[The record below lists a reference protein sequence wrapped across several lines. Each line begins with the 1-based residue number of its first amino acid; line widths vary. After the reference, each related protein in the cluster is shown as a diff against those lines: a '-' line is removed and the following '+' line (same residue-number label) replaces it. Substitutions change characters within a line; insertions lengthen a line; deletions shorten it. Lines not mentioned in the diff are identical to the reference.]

1 MIYRSISGTG
11 KAGAATVLVAVL
23 LLFVAAPV
31 AQGTEGDIYRFVDE
45 RGVSH
50 FTNAPPDDRYQIFL
64 RSTAPRSK
72 PAPAFNQFDPLIEE
86 AAKETGLDFALI
98 KAIIKVESDFNI
110 YAVSPAGALG
120 LMQIMPANLFEL
132 GVLEPFDPRQNILG
146 GSRYLSKLLAQY
158 KGNIILA
165 LAAYNAGPNRV
176 NEGGENDIPSITE
189 TRQYAAKVMNEYY
202 AIRQSMESRGAPV
215 RSAPSQGL
223 RQVAPSPAQ
232 VKEGASPPEQPA
244 AQAAPARVPVF
255 VPAPAQAAEPEPAA
269 SRQTLSSGQDESLLQ
284 QRDTPLRVMESVEE
298 SGRRSISIIFDEQ
311 P

>member
-1 MIYRSISGTG
+1 MAYRKIQKTG
-11 KAGAATVLVAVL
+11 RAWAATVLTAAL
-23 LLFVAAPV
+23 LLFAAAHA
-31 AQGTEGDIYRFVDE
+31 AQATEGDIYRFVDE

-64 RSTAPRSK
+64 RSTGPR
-72 PAPAFNQFDPLIEE
+72 PQAIPAFNQFDPLIDE

-98 KAIIKVESDFNI
+98 KAVIKVESEFNI

-146 GSRYLSKLLAQY
+146 GSRYLAKLLTQY

-165 LAAYNAGPNRV
+165 LSAYNAGPGRV
-176 NEGGENDIPSITE
+176 NQDAEQDIPAFTE

-202 AIRQSMESRGAPV
+202 AIRQSMESRGAPM

-232 VKEGASPPEQPA
+232 AREEAGPLQQPA
-244 AQAAPARVPVF
+244 AQAAPPARVPVY
-255 VPAPAQAAEPEPAA
+255 VPAQAHQPAPAPAL
-269 SRQTLSSGQDESLLQ
+269 LSDQDESLLQ
-284 QRDTPLRVMESVEE
+284 QRDAPLRFMESVEE

>member
-1 MIYRSISGTG
+1 MIYRSISGIG
-11 KAGAATVLVAVL
+11 KAGAASVLIAAL
-23 LLFVAAPV
+23 LLFAAAPA

-50 FTNAPPDDRYQIFL
+50 FTNAPPDDRYRIFL
-64 RSTAPRSK
+64 RSTVSRPQ
-72 PAPAFNQFDPLIEE
+72 PAPAFNQFDPLIDE

-98 KAIIKVESDFNI
+98 KAVIKVESDFNI

-120 LMQIMPANLFEL
+120 LMQIMPANLMEF

-146 GSRYLSKLLAQY
+146 GSRYLAKLLAQY

-165 LAAYNAGPNRV
+165 LAAYNAGPNRI
-176 NEGGENDIPSITE
+176 NEGGEKDIPAITE

-202 AIRQSMESRGAPV
+202 AIRQSMEGRGVPV
-215 RSAPSQGL
+215 RSAPSQGSW
-223 RQVAPSPAQ
+223 QVSPSSGQ
-232 VKEGASPPEQPA
+232 VREDASPPQQPA
-244 AQAAPARVPVF
+244 AQAAPARAPVF
-255 VPAPAQAAEPEPAA
+255 VPSPARTLEPAPATP
-269 SRQTLSSGQDESLLQ
+269 RQTLSSGQDESLLQ